1 MAEEVQVTCRFTTK
15 LPDRLRITD
24 TPFAVPSRLT
34 RYGLSEV
41 VNHLIGHGA
50 SSNSHSFLLQ
60 RRMLILRLRTA
71 ARRETRAF
79 RFRHQWGDTA
89 RVAGEVHGPQEP
101 VGGARSFGLDALCAG
116 CRRPG

>member
-41 VNHLIGHGA
+41 VNHLLGHGA
-50 SSNSHSFLLQ
+50 TSGKDVL
-60 RRMLILRLRTA
+60 
-71 ARRETRAF
+71 
-79 RFRHQWGDTA
+79 
-89 RVAGEVHGPQEP
+89 
-101 VGGARSFGLDALCAG
+101 
-116 CRRPG
+116 